1 MPEPILYSR
10 KLAAAALSISLRSLT
25 YLLTAQKIATVR
37 VGKKNLIPAAE
48 LKRFARK
55 GLSTLF
61 AQPIRFTRRQTSTY
75 KNPQYLKH

>member
-55 GLSTLF
+55 GLSTSISG
-61 AQPIRFTRRQTSTY
+61 A
-75 KNPQYLKH
+75 